1 MQVGHPHNQFYRPS
15 VPFTQ
20 GISGSLSDGTVLV
33 ISGTVSHHGDTFSV
47 NLQCDH
53 CAPSENIA
61 LHFNPRFSEGGVV
74 VCNTK
79 ERNQWGKEERKH
91 EMPFH
96 KGHRFEIRILVNHHC
111 YMVSVN
117 GKHFV
122 EYKHRIPLHRV
133 NAVHITGH
141 VELEN
146 VSFQGPGGFPPSF
159 PPSTCPPGGSF
170 NPYPTPQFPPHCQQC
185 PVPYHSHL
193 NGGCYPS
200 KVITISGTIPHHA
213 KRFTVNLKFHGGIA
227 FHLNPRFDENAIV
240 RNSYLNN
247 NWGSEER
254 GGAMPFC
261 KGQGFMIVISCEHHC
276 FSVTVNGQ
284 HLFNYNHRV
293 PHFQQIDQLEVDG
306 DVVLQYVQA

>member
-170 NPYPTPQFPPHCQQC
+170 NP
-185 PVPYHSHL
+185 VPYHSHL